1 MVNHH
6 EISFRRG
13 VYLNRTVSA
22 GEEISGNDFVL
33 LRPNI
38 GTDARDAMTVVG
50 KSVKTNIGE
59 GQALYSELMEDPN
72 K

>member
-1 MVNHH
+1 LENHH
-6 EISFRRG
+6 EIPFRRG
-13 VYLNRTVSA
+13 VYFNRAVSA
-22 GEEISGNDFVL
+22 CEAISDNDIVL

-59 GQALYSELMEDPN
+59 GQALYPELMEEPN